1 MPAVAKRPLIT
12 ANTVTVMR
20 LVLIPL
26 PAYLLYTGPTGQWIA
41 VGLGTLLGIT
51 DAIDGILA
59 RKYGPTVLGAL
70 LDPIADKVF
79 LAATYVPLADIGVVP
94 PWAVALLFVR
104 ELSITSLRS
113 VFERRHLRL
122 ETSYVAKVKTW
133 IQMIG
138 LVLFVFVGPLREVH
152 PPILIMSILAAGGL
166 LTTATLAIRRSRHT
180 SVAAVLTAW
189 AIAVA
194 VGEHFWGAHGS
205 VPVLVALILGAT
217 WWSGFEYVVAG
228 VKQLR
233 GGRPLDMGDFVRL
246 AGSLVAVLAI
256 MVLGRTH
263 LMTPIALLLAFELA
277 HGGLDNLVC
286 HHKADLP
293 WATWALRVVAIGAA
307 LGVALLRPP
316 LAPRAVFVALAISA
330 VAAALA
336 FLRRRGVYLSDAAL
350 DEPLPE
356 RGNP

>member
-1 MPAVAKRPLIT
+1 MARRPLIT

-26 PAYLLYTGPTGQWIA
+26 PAWLLYTGTTGQWIA

-59 RKYGPTVLGAL
+59 RKHGPTVLGAL

-79 LAATYVPLADIGVVP
+79 LAATYTPLADIGVIP

-104 ELSITSLRS
+104 ELAITSLRS
-113 VFERRHLRL
+113 VYERRHLRL

-138 LVLFVFVGPLREVH
+138 LVLFVFVGPLRDNH
-152 PPILIMSILAAGGL
+152 PPVLVMSILAAGGVI
-166 LTTATLAIRRSRHT
+166 TTAVLALRRSRHT
-180 SVAAVLTAW
+180 SVAGVLGGW

-194 VGEHFWGAHGS
+194 IAEHFWGAAGS

-217 WWSGFEYVVAG
+217 WWSGLEYVVAG
-228 VKQLR
+228 VKKLR
-233 GGRPLDMGDFVRL
+233 GTRPLDMGDFARL
-246 AGSLVAVLAI
+246 AGALVAVLAVI
-256 MVLGRTH
+256 VLGRTH
-263 LMTPIALLLAFELA
+263 LMWQIALLLSVELA

-293 WATWALRVVAIGAA
+293 WATWAVRVLAIAGA
-307 LGVALLRPP
+307 LGLALARPALAPLAVDVALGISL
-316 LAPRAVFVALAISA
+316 LAAG
-330 VAAALA
+330 LA
-336 FLRRRGVYLSDAAL
+336 FWRRRAVYLSDAAL
-350 DEPLPE
+350 DEQL
-356 RGNP
+356 R